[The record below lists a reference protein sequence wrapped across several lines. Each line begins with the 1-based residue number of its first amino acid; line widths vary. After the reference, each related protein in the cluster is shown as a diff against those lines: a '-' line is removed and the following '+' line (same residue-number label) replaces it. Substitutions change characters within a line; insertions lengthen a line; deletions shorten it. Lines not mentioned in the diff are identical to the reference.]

1 VSAWATAALPWFQI
15 VGTFATAI
23 AAIAAWR
30 SANAASRAADRADR
44 TAQRTAETLGL
55 SKRPNLRVY
64 VKVGWRSTEPD
75 VGTLFI
81 TNISDLHPG
90 IVTAARV
97 ERPDGRPTAVAGG
110 LPVTIKQWGRG
121 GKAIIR
127 DLPAEVCLGPFP
139 PLTPDAHPGDGPSEL
154 PMTYELEFSDMAGLV
169 TWRQTGKLRED
180 IRFGR
185 RTGEES
191 DAERPVY
198 SYVELDDA
206 RSEPEVIY
214 GAASAELRRPP
225 GVIRRAV
232 ASIGRGAGRV
242 WRWVW

>member
-1 VSAWATAALPWFQI
+1 LGAWATAALPWFQI

-30 SANAASRAADRADR
+30 SANAASLTADRADR
-44 TAQRTAETLGL
+44 TAQRTAETLGM
-55 SKRPNLRVY
+55 SKRPNLRVN
-64 VKVGWRSTEPD
+64 VKVGCKPTEPD

-81 TNISDLHPG
+81 TNSSDLHPG

-97 ERPDGRPTAVAGG
+97 ERPDGRPTAVASG
-110 LPVTIKQWGRG
+110 LPVTIKQRGRDG
-121 GKAIIR
+121 QAIIR
-127 DLPAEVCLGPFP
+127 DLTAVGLGPFP

-169 TWRQTGKLRED
+169 TWWQTGKLRED
-180 IRFGR
+180 IRFER
-185 RTGEES
+185 RTGEGP

-214 GAASAELRRPP
+214 GAASAELRCPP
-225 GVIRRAV
+225 GMIRRA
-232 ASIGRGAGRV
+232 AAAISRGVGRV

>member
-1 VSAWATAALPWFQI
+1 MSAWATAALPWFQI

-30 SANAASRAADRADR
+30 SANAASLTADRADR
-44 TAQRTAETLGL
+44 TAQRTAEILGM
-55 SKRPNLRVY
+55 SKRPHLRVDT
-64 VKVGWRSTEPD
+64 KVGWD

-81 TNISDLHPG
+81 YNSSDLHPA

-97 ERPDGRPTAVAGG
+97 ERPDGRPTAVASG
-110 LPVTIKQWGRG
+110 LPVTIKPQGREG
-121 GKAIIR
+121 QAIVR
-127 DLPAEVCLGPFP
+127 GFTTVSLGTFP

-154 PMTYELEFSDMAGLV
+154 PMTYELEFSDMSGLV

-180 IRFGR
+180 IRFER
-185 RTGEES
+185 RTGEGP
-191 DAERPVY
+191 DAGRPVY
-198 SYVELDDA
+198 SYAEVDDA

-214 GAASAELRRPP
+214 GAASAELRSPP
-225 GVIRRAV
+225 GVIRRA
-232 ASIGRGAGRV
+232 AAALSRGVGRV